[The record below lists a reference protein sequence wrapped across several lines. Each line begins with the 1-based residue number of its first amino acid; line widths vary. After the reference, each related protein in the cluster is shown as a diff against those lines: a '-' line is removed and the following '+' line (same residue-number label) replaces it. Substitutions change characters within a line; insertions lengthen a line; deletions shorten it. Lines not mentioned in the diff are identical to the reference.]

1 LLQKSSKII
10 NVDMVALVL

>member
-1 LLQKSSKII
+1 LLQKSRKII